1 MTRSASRFATRFAAR
16 FATRPAARSVTR
28 FAARFANRLAATTF
42 VIACFALLNTQPVHG
57 QPSNAPAGNAPAGN
71 SPAGNA
77 SAGNHAQPLQ
87 GQALLERGRAIYA
100 DQCAGCH
107 GAEGQGHAEHYPHGL
122 VGDKSINE
130 LSKLIHDTMP
140 KDAAELC
147 VGEDARAAAAYI
159 HESFYSPT
167 AQARRKPPRVELSR
181 LTVRQYQQALADLI
195 GAFRPQAAWP
205 TAAGLRAEYYKKR
218 QTSREN
224 RVLERVDPAVLF
236 QFRDSSPDP
245 TKIEPPEFAMRWN
258 GSIVAP
264 ETGEYEFVLKTEN
277 GARLFVNHTQT
288 ALIDAWVRSGDGV
301 EFRQSIKLLGGRAY
315 PLRLDFFKFKEKTAS
330 IGLWWR
336 KPRRTV
342 DEPLTDR
349 DLRTA
354 SVPETFVVTTAF
366 PPDDRSIGYE
376 RGASVS
382 KAWDQAATD
391 AALETAA
398 YVAARLPELAN
409 AKPDDLPQGERVERV
424 KKFCRRFVELA
435 FRRPLTDE
443 QAATLIDQP
452 FTAGPDIE
460 TAVKRVVLRT
470 LKSPRF
476 LLVEVPDG
484 PPDAYDIAARLS
496 WILWD
501 SLPDPPLLAAASQ
514 GQLSD
519 PAVVLRH
526 AQRMASDPRAQAK
539 LADFFRQ
546 WLRIDDAPDIAKD
559 SALFPEFS
567 PVLAADLRTS
577 VELFVERIVG
587 GEAADFRT
595 LLTAESVPLTPR
607 LAAFY
612 QAGSN
617 APPAAEST
625 SGDGLAEALAAAT
638 FRDVPLDPGQ
648 RAGLLTHPYLL
659 SAFAYTATS
668 SPIHRGV
675 FLSRS
680 LLGRSLKQPPEAV
693 APLSPDLHPQL
704 TTRERVAL
712 QTGSESCRSCHNL
725 INPLGFTLEAFDAT
739 GRLRREEK
747 GRPIDDSGMYFSRD
761 GEEIRFRGA
770 RELARFLTTTTE
782 TRDAF
787 VEQLYHY
794 WVKQPYRAAAEPEQ
808 RRLRERFAAENFS
821 IRSLVATIAASYAC
835 ASN

>member
-1 MTRSASRFATRFAAR
+1 MNRVSDC
-16 FATRPAARSVTR
+16 
-28 FAARFANRLAATTF
+28 FANRSIRPAKVPANIVSTA
-42 VIACFALLNTQPVHG
+42 II
-57 QPSNAPAGNAPAGN
+57 SNAIIHNAIFAAAIAVATFTAVFGAARPVA
-71 SPAGNA
+71 
-77 SAGNHAQPLQ
+77 AQEPSEQ
-87 GQALLERGRAIYA
+87 SLLERGRAIYV

-107 GAEGQGHAEHYPHGL
+107 GAEGQGHAENYPHQL

-130 LSKLIHDTMP
+130 LAKLIHDTMP

-147 VGEDARAAAAYI
+147 VDEDARAAAAYI
-159 HESFYSPT
+159 HETFYSPT
-167 AQARRKPPRVELSR
+167 AQARRKPARVDLSR
-181 LTVRQYQQALADLI
+181 LTVRQYQQSLADIL
-195 GAFRPQAAWP
+195 GAFRPQTAFP
-205 TAAGLRAEYYKKR
+205 TTAGLRAEYYKKR
-218 QTSREN
+218 QTSRDN
-224 RVLERVDPAVLF
+224 RVLERVDPAILF
-236 QFRDSSPDP
+236 QYRDSSPDP
-245 TKIEPPEFAMRWN
+245 ATIEPPEFAMRWN
-258 GSIVAP
+258 GSVIAP

-277 GARLFVNHTQT
+277 GARLFVNNTQT
-288 ALIDAWVRSGDGV
+288 ALIDAWVRSGNGV

-315 PLRLDFFKFKEKTAS
+315 PLRLDYFKFKEKTAS

-349 DLRTA
+349 ELRTA
-354 SVPETFVVTTAF
+354 TVPETFVVTTAF
-366 PPDDRSIGYE
+366 PPDDRSVGYE
-376 RGASVS
+376 RGAAIS

-409 AKPDDLPQGERVERV
+409 AKPEDSERV
-424 KKFCRRFVELA
+424 KRFCRRFAELA

-443 QAATLIDQP
+443 QAATLVDQQ
-452 FTAGPDIE
+452 FAAAGDVE

-476 LLVEVPDG
+476 LLIEVPDG
-484 PPDAYDIAARLS
+484 PPDAHDIAARLS

-501 SLPDPPLLAAASQ
+501 SIPDAPLLAAASQ
-514 GQLSD
+514 GQLAD
-519 PAVVLRH
+519 PAIVLRQ
-526 AQRMASDPRAQAK
+526 AQRMAADPRAQAK

-546 WLRIDDAPDIAKD
+546 WLRIDESPDIAKD
-559 SALFPEFS
+559 STLFPAFS
-567 PVLAADLRTS
+567 PALAADLRTS
-577 VELFVERIVG
+577 LELLVQQTITSD
-587 GEAADFRT
+587 AADFRA
-595 LLTAESVPLTPR
+595 LLSAETVPLSPR
-607 LAAFY
+607 LVAFY
-612 QAGSN
+612 QANGDG
-617 APPAAEST
+617 APADSGMPPT
-625 SGDGLAEALAAAT
+625 SHDGLAEALASAS

-712 QTGSESCRSCHNL
+712 QTNAESCRSCHNL
-725 INPLGFTLEAFDAT
+725 INPLGFTLEAFDAA

-747 GRPIDDSGMYFSRD
+747 GRPIDDSGTYFTRE

-794 WVKQPYRAAAEPEQ
+794 LVKQPYRAAAEPEQ
-808 RRLRERFAAENFS
+808 RRLRELFATENHNM
-821 IRSLVATIAASYAC
+821 RGLAAAIAVSYAC
-835 ASN
+835 SPASTPSEPPPQIPALPKQ